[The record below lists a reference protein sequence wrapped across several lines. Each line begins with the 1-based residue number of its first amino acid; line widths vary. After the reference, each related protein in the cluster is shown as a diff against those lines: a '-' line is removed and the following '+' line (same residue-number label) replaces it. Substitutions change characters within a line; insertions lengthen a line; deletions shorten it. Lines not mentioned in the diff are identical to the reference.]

1 MAHYTKLSNI
11 VSTMDPVAGDKLAGV
26 LTDVLGWCSD
36 EEQADALRR
45 LAIAMTEIAIEFR
58 DRADDLDRITIDGE
72 SVSHPDRLAVAGLP
86 AVVDAVHGEAVQPD
100 LDPVGVVQAD
110 DPAEASLDH
119 R

>member
-1 MAHYTKLSNI
+1 MARYTKLSNV
-11 VSTMDPVAGDKLAGV
+11 VSTMDPGAGDKLADV

-58 DRADDLDRITIDGE
+58 DRANDLDRIIIDGD
-72 SVSHPDRLAVAGLP
+72 SGAHPHRLAVAGTPTL
-86 AVVDAVHGEAVQPD
+86 VDPVHGEAVQPD
-100 LDPVGVVQAD
+100 LGPVRVVEAD
-110 DPAEASLDH
+110 DPADGRVDH

>member
-1 MAHYTKLSNI
+1 MAHYTKLSTI
-11 VSTMDPVAGDKLAGV
+11 VSTMDPVAGDKLADI

-58 DRADDLDRITIDGE
+58 DRANDLDRITIDGE
-72 SVSHPDRLAVAGLP
+72 SVPHPNRLGVAGLP

-110 DPAEASLDH
+110 DPADAGLDH

>member
-1 MAHYTKLSNI
+1 MAHYTKLSTV
-11 VSTMDPVAGDKLAGV
+11 VSTMDPVAGGKLAEV

-36 EEQADALRR
+36 EEHADALRR

-58 DRADDLDRITIDGE
+58 DRANDLDRITIDGE
-72 SVSHPDRLAVAGLP
+72 SVAHPNRLGIAGLP

-100 LDPVGVVQAD
+100 LEPVRVVQVD
-110 DPAEASLDH
+110 DPADGRLDH